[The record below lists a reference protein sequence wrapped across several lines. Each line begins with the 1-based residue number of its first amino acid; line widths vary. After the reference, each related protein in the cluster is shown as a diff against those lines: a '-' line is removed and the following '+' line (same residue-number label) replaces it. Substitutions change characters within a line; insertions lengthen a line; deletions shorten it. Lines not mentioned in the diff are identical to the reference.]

1 MKDTA
6 IHNQIISKKS
16 TLPILMNAKAEGG
29 IMRSTNLDVQIQTET
44 DLADGLYR
52 LVGGKWLPSNPELEV
67 DDFPVAIK
75 PDGKEITFAL
85 DRVAAK
91 RLIACSSEDY
101 TRCELNGILFK
112 VHKGGITLVS
122 TDGRR
127 LTVCEWKASKVPE
140 SVFGDYIIPNYGNKN
155 KHPLSML
162 MKDKKRDEI
171 VMQTGKEYVSFSNGE
186 QTITTRVVERT
197 YPNYKR
203 VVPEEDEGMFYVD
216 QAVMTAALKE
226 LEPYT
231 NDSDIIGM
239 YLEDESIRLYG
250 SDPSQALEHEIVV
263 SAKHIRKPEKEVR
276 SIALSVVYLIDSFAQ
291 EEGVVYVGYTCELS
305 PICIGTQFEKKHG
318 QDRIKRNDVTVQM
331 SMRIH

>member
-16 TLPILMNAKAEGG
+16 TLPILMNAIAEGG

-67 DDFPVAIK
+67 VEFPPAIK

-91 RLIACSSEDY
+91 RLIACSSEDE
-101 TRCELNGILFK
+101 TRYVLNGVLFR
-112 VHKGGITLVS
+112 VHEGGITLVS

-127 LTVCEWKASKVPE
+127 LTVCEWETSKVPK
-140 SVFGDYIIPNYGNKN
+140 SVFGDYIIPNYGKKN

-186 QTITTRVVERT
+186 QTITTRVVQGT
-197 YPNYKR
+197 YPNYKQ
-203 VVPEEDEGMFYVD
+203 VVPGEDEGMFYVD
-216 QAVMTAALKE
+216 QAVMMAALKE

-231 NDSDIIGM
+231 ADLDLIKINLKFDSIM
-239 YLEDESIRLYG
+239 LHAE
-250 SDPSQALEHEIVV
+250 DPSQALEHEVV
-263 SAKHIRKPEKEVR
+263 VPAKHIRKPEKEVR

-291 EEGVVYVGYTCELS
+291 EEGVVYVGYIDELS
-305 PICIGTQFEKKHG
+305 PICIGTQLEKKHG
-318 QDRIKRNDVTVQM
+318 QDRIKRTDVTVQM
-331 SMRIH
+331 PMRMT